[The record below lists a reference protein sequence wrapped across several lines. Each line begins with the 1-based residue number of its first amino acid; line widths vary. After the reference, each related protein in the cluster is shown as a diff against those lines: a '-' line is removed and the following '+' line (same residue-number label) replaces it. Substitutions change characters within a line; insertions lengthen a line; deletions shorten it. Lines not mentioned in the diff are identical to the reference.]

1 MMQPNMCLGNVGNS
15 CSQILLCIL
24 TKLALSFFSE
34 SENVLT
40 PTAITECLEGI
51 QFSFYGSNHV
61 KEKYPSLEMKTLA
74 LCFSFPNI
82 MIVVQGA

>member
-1 MMQPNMCLGNVGNS
+1 MWETHVAKYCYVFLQSWHCL
-15 CSQILLCIL
+15 
-24 TKLALSFFSE
+24 FFSE